1 MRGGCGI
8 GPPTT
13 LMVAAA
19 HAHTTHFSRCLC
31 RPYSN
36 MTLRGVSGLGL
47 SSKPTTSLI
56 LSQWR
61 SRIPGLQNV
70 CRRGRCSLN
79 LSSFI
84 LKSSVER
91 FGLGCSANV
100 RESLCMVRHIVP
112 TSSSTCSAF
121 SSRKGPGRE
130 GGGWRKHV
138 HLRCCRPLASQ
149 AISVAISPF
158 IHFSFFS

>member
-1 MRGGCGI
+1 M
-8 GPPTT
+8 
-13 LMVAAA
+13 MAAA
-19 HAHTTHFSRCLC
+19 HATVWPTHFSRCLC

-36 MTLRGVSGLGL
+36 ITLRGVSGLGL
-47 SSKPTTSLI
+47 SSNPTTSLI

-84 LKSSVER
+84 LKSSVDR

-130 GGGWRKHV
+130 WGGWREEEKT
-138 HLRCCRPLASQ
+138 R
-149 AISVAISPF
+149 SPQTL
-158 IHFSFFS
+158 SSPGLS